1 MEDWKEKALEY
12 EKLTEH
18 GQRLLREGPKQLT
31 DAWFLAAM
39 KRKYQTPGST
49 E

>member
-1 MEDWKEKALEY
+1 MEDWKEKALKY
-12 EKLTEH
+12 EKLTEN
-18 GQRLLREGPKQLT
+18 GKRRLLEGPKQLT

>member
-1 MEDWKEKALEY
+1 MEYWKEEALKN
-12 EKLTEH
+12 EKLTEN
-18 GQRLLREGPKQLT
+18 GKRILQEGPKQLT

-39 KRKYQTPGST
+39 KRKYQTPGTT